1 MILVKKIK
9 TVLIS
14 GSIAYDEI
22 MDFPGEFADFFH
34 PEKLHQI
41 NVSFVVNKLEK
52 QLGGTA
58 TNIAYNLSR
67 ALNFLNN
74 NTFIKIVSTLGK
86 DGNVFLRF
94 FKKNKI
100 DVNNIT
106 KYNNLFTATGKV
118 ITDKKDNQIW
128 GFYYG
133 ANEKVFDIDFKN
145 IDKDRSLSI
154 LSATHKDPFLK
165 TQSKFILNK
174 LSYLYDPG
182 MTLTWIANKDLL
194 QGVMNAK
201 YLIGN
206 DYEIEMILKRIKKT
220 VNQLTSYGLK
230 VITTLG
236 EEGVRFN
243 GKNNIVNVK
252 GFKIKKVVDPTG
264 AGDAWRGGFVA
275 GLISNL
281 ELLDCLKL
289 GNVLASFS
297 IESYGTVNHNPKKS
311 EIGKRLKSL

>member
-1 MILVKKIK
+1 
-9 TVLIS
+9 
-14 GSIAYDEI
+14 
-22 MDFPGEFADFFH
+22 
-34 PEKLHQI
+34 
-41 NVSFVVNKLEK
+41 
-52 QLGGTA
+52 
-58 TNIAYNLSR
+58 
-67 ALNFLNN
+67 
-74 NTFIKIVSTLGK
+74 
-86 DGNVFLRF
+86 
-94 FKKNKI
+94 
-100 DVNNIT
+100 
-106 KYNNLFTATGKV
+106 
-118 ITDKKDNQIW
+118 
-128 GFYYG
+128 
-133 ANEKVFDIDFKN
+133 
-145 IDKDRSLSI
+145 
-154 LSATHKDPFLK
+154 
-165 TQSKFILNK
+165 
-174 LSYLYDPG
+174 

>member
-1 MILVKKIK
+1 MNKVK

-67 ALNFLNN
+67 ALSFLNN
-74 NTFIKIVSTLGK
+74 NAFVKIVSTLGK
-86 DGNVFLRF
+86 DGNDFLRF
-94 FKKNKI
+94 FRKNKI
-100 DVNNIT
+100 NVNNIM
-106 KYNNLFTATGKV
+106 KYENLFTATGKV

-133 ANEKVFDIDFKN
+133 ANEKVFNLNFKN
-145 IDKDRSLSI
+145 IDKDKSLTI
-154 LSATHKDPFLK
+154 LSATHKDPFLN
-165 TQSKFILNK
+165 TQSKFIVNK
-174 LSYLYDPG
+174 LPYLYDPG
-182 MTLTWIANKDLL
+182 MTLTWISDKDLL
-194 QGVMNAK
+194 KGVMNAK

-206 DYEIEMILKRIKKT
+206 DYEIAMILKRIKKT
-220 VNQLTSYGLK
+220 VNQLTDYGIK

-236 EEGVRFN
+236 EKGVCFDE
-243 GKNNIVNVK
+243 KNNTVNVK
-252 GFKIKKVVDPTG
+252 GYKIKKMVDPTG

-281 ELLDCLKL
+281 ELRDCLKL
-289 GNVLASFS
+289 GNVFASFS
-297 IESYGTVNHNPKKS
+297 IESYGTVNHRPKKS